1 MSKKPDKA
9 DKEDHDEE
17 QQQQQQ
23 QPEQIPAAA
32 GKKENRSGLH
42 FSFEAHQYFSV
53 PLDPRDPYAISKYG
67 SQVRERKI
75 DRCLKQ
81 LQDALQMSKWVR
93 AFYLF
98 HI

>member
-23 QPEQIPAAA
+23 PEQPQATA

-93 AFYLF
+93 VFYLF